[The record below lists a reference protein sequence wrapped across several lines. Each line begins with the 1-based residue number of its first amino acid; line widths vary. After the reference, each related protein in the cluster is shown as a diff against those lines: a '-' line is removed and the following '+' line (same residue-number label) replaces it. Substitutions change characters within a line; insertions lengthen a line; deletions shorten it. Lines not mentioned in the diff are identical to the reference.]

1 MHASATVMARPIMSS
16 LQDAPAEGAAADA
29 APAADAAAAAPAAPA
44 APVTVEGALAVPAGV
59 GPGAGM
65 EVKAA
70 VCAAPCPNPKCTSNN
85 FQGCYESKGVPPMVT
100 WECNCPPPPPP
111 PTPGSL
117 AWQQEDDRKFVD
129 VGSEAAG
136 AGANLAMYESG
147 EVAMQLNR

>member
-1 MHASATVMARPIMSS
+1 MSS
-16 LQDAPAEGAAADA
+16 LQDAPAEA
-29 APAADAAAAAPAAPA
+29 APAEGAAPAEPAAAAAAAAAAPATPE
-44 APVTVEGALAVPAGV
+44 TVAGALAVPAGV
-59 GPGAGM
+59 GPGAGI
-65 EVKAA
+65 EVKPT

-85 FQGCYESKGVPPMVT
+85 FMGCYESKGMPPAVT

-147 EVAMQLNR
+147 EVAMQLTR